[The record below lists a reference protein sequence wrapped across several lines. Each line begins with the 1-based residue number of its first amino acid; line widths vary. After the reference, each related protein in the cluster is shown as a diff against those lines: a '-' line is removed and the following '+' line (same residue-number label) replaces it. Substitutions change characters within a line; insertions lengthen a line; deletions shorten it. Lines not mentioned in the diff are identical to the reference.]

1 MDQPD
6 DGRTDGAGIRSERWL
21 WRIASRL
28 QSEVHVR
35 GGVHSFSKLSVLRGR
50 TEFCAGRQQ
59 GGSEVQEMGCT
70 GGTGGR
76 RTVPRISLKIWE
88 KIEESAVRAGISAS
102 VWYLRLARPGLFMP
116 SARDKSIQEVGECPI
131 DLV

>member
-59 GGSEVQEMGCT
+59 GESEVQEMGCT
-70 GGTGGR
+70 RSTNGPENLAKNLGENRG
-76 RTVPRISLKIWE
+76 E
-88 KIEESAVRAGISAS
+88 CRAGGNLSE
-102 VWYLRLARPGLFMP
+102 RLVPQTGPPRPVY
-116 SARDKSIQEVGECPI
+116 AVG
-131 DLV
+131 